1 VCLESNGKI
10 LATARRRDDGW
21 WESATWPQGPTGLWA
36 SAAEAPAA
44 FLAARAARRPS
55 GVAAHDV
62 VGVQGMLMGWFASD
76 TARASVRDQLA
87 PLEKLGRARA
97 DTATRTL
104 AAYLHEQGSIIK
116 TAQRL
121 HLYRNAVANRIRGIT
136 ELAGRGFRGPRPAAR
151 PPARLP
157 RAPAGLTVP
166 GAGPAGSTR
175 AHTPRGAPDSR

>member
-1 VCLESNGKI
+1 
-10 LATARRRDDGW
+10 
-21 WESATWPQGPTGLWA
+21 
-36 SAAEAPAA
+36 
-44 FLAARAARRPS
+44 
-55 GVAAHDV
+55 
-62 VGVQGMLMGWFASD
+62 MLMGWYASD

-121 HLYRNAVANRIRGIT
+121 HLYRNAVANRIHGIT

-166 GAGPAGSTR
+166 GAGPAGSTLSTYASRCSGFPLRFIVASAAGAVFITNGRR
-175 AHTPRGAPDSR
+175 AGR